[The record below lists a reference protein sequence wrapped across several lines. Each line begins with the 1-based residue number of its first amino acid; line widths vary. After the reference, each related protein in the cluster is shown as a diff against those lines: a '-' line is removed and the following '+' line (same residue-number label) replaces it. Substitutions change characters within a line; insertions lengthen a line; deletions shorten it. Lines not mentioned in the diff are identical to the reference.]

1 MKRVLAG
8 KDVISAPG
16 QVAPAVQYFT
26 RQTCMPAET
35 AQSLIKFSVQKIF
48 SWIKCGKENK
58 YINSG
63 I

>member
-16 QVAPAVQYFT
+16 QVAPA
-26 RQTCMPAET
+26 
-35 AQSLIKFSVQKIF
+35 QSLIKFSVQKIF
-48 SWIKCGKENK
+48 SWIKCGTETK